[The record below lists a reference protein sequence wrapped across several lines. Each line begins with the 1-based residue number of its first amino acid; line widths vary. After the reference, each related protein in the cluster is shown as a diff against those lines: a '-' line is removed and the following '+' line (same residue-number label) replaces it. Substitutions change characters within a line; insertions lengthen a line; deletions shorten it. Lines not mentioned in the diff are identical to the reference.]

1 MSQVSLWN
9 ILIGFFVVF
18 LAACAGVFL
27 ADNMTSHY
35 VYQSSEVLSWEQVIV
50 KSAHSHTNSFGMLHI
65 LLGLTLPYSRVS
77 LTVKVLQTIAFG
89 LGTVAMSVLMMIKSQ
104 YPAVMGYDGLGA
116 LIGLCLSATLI
127 GISSHCY
134 GLALRLR
141 SLN

>member
-35 VYQSSEVLSWEQVIV
+35 VYQSSQVLSWEQVIV

-77 LTVKVLQTIAFG
+77 LMVKILQTIALG

-116 LIGLCLSATLI
+116 LIGICLSATFM
-127 GISSHCY
+127 GILSHCY

-141 SLN
+141 ALG